1 LICYENGI
9 YSYILAS
16 ENLYIGQRLYVG
28 YNKYF
33 QFVKISKFFFKYGN
47 VLYLKQLLDG
57 TLVHFLEHYKSLKVK
72 YVRSAGCSAK
82 LLRQL
87 SLTISV
93 VRFPS
98 KEQYLFFSNTIST
111 IGQVSNMI
119 KKFFL
124 FENAGI
130 KRRLGYRP
138 RVRGIAKNPVDN
150 PHGGGEGK
158 SSGGQGRR
166 SSVNRWSKV
175 AKGKPSRVDNKL
187 FKVLFIY
194 LSRKDK
200 SIRQQKK

>member
-1 LICYENGI
+1 
-9 YSYILAS
+9 
-16 ENLYIGQRLYVG
+16 
-28 YNKYF
+28 
-33 QFVKISKFFFKYGN
+33 
-47 VLYLKQLLDG
+47 
-57 TLVHFLEHYKSLKVK
+57 
-72 YVRSAGCSAK
+72 

-87 SLTISV
+87 SLKISV

-111 IGQVSNMI
+111 IGQVSNIM

-124 FENAGI
+124 YKNAGI
-130 KRRLGYRP
+130 KRRLGMRP

-175 AKGKPSRVDNKL
+175 AKGKPSRKEDKDFKTL
-187 FKVLFIY
+187 FVY

-200 SIRQQKK
+200 SIRQKKK